1 VGRLV
6 RVGSAYGVD
15 AWTMLAAIVAR
26 ISGGRAIVAVGV
38 GAVARDLP
46 LTGEVIDLHGTGGA
60 ARRGD
65 RPDLR
70 PMGGLR
76 RGDPAIPARR
86 PGRRAGRRPRLR
98 AWLTDHGARADFDVT
113 AEGETRAGGPAM
125 SSRYG
130 ASAAARRAGD
140 HDDEGGQAGRAG

>member
-1 VGRLV
+1 
-6 RVGSAYGVD
+6 
-15 AWTMLAAIVAR
+15 MLAVIVAR
-26 ISGGRAIVAVGV
+26 ISGGRAILAVGV
-38 GAVARDLP
+38 GAVATDLP
-46 LTGEVIDLHGTGGA
+46 LTGEVIDLYGTGGA

-76 RGDPAIPARR
+76 WGDLAIPARR
-86 PGRRAGRRPRLR
+86 PGRRDRTTPAPASLADRTRRQ
-98 AWLTDHGARADFDVT
+98 GGFDVT

-130 ASAAARRAGD
+130 ASAAAPRK
-140 HDDEGGQAGRAG
+140 

>member
-38 GAVARDLP
+38 GAVATDLP
-46 LTGEVIDLHGTGGA
+46 LTGEVIELYGTGGA

-70 PMGGLR
+70 PMEGCDGVIPQYQTDEREGGP
-76 RGDPAIPARR
+76 GDAR
-86 PGRRAGRRPRLR
+86 ALR
-98 AWLTDHGARADFDVT
+98 AWLTEHGARADLDVT

-130 ASAAARRAGD
+130 ASAAAPCK
-140 HDDEGGQAGRAG
+140 